1 MHDVPELKLYAVDEW
16 KESLG
21 FEFYYKTSTE
31 SMLHSM
37 SSNTQMHLTGPK
49 QKMETDIWIVF
60 SSKV

>member
-37 SSNTQMHLTGPK
+37 SSNTQMYLTGPK
-49 QKMETDIWIVF
+49 QKMETDI
-60 SSKV
+60 